1 MDIQIQKLEL
11 IEWLV
16 SINDR
21 KIIDSLTKFK
31 NSENI
36 VTKETLTVSQKKA
49 IDDAFFQVENKETIS
64 HELVIEETKKRY
76 PNYFQ
81 K

>member
-31 NSENI
+31 NSEDN
-36 VTKETLTVSQKKA
+36 VTKDTLTLSQKKA
-49 IDDAFFQVENKETIS
+49 IDNALFQVENKETIS
-64 HELVIEETKKRY
+64 HNLVMEETKKRY

>member
-31 NSENI
+31 NSENN
-36 VTKETLTVSQKKA
+36 VTKETLTVNQKKA
-49 IDDAFFQVENKETIS
+49 IDNALFQVENNETIS
-64 HELVIEETKKRY
+64 HDLVMEETKKRY

>member
-31 NSENI
+31 NSENN

-49 IDDAFFQVENKETIS
+49 IDDALFQVENKETIS
-64 HELVIEETKKRY
+64 HDLVMEETKKRY

>member
-31 NSENI
+31 NSENNL
-36 VTKETLTVSQKKA
+36 TKETLTVGQKKA
-49 IDDAFFQVENKETIS
+49 IDDALFQVENNETIS
-64 HELVIEETKKRY
+64 HDLVMEETKKRY